1 MKFIFHERKKIVLL
15 LYIGGM
21 KIKSFMKIVIYM
33 IMVEGRKSAP
43 CTLEGRQD
51 LGNVKQE
58 HK

>member
-1 MKFIFHERKKIVLL
+1 
-15 LYIGGM
+15 M